1 MKNLKRFAKEKAR
14 NLKASAMAGAAAIT
28 AVATTGVSAHADV
41 GIAGSGSLNSNGL
54 ANLNQSSVVANSINL
69 FITIASWGGLI
80 FTAAAIIALVMAVR
94 NEDLEGRNKAILALV
109 TGAALTS
116 AGFIIGAFMA

>member
-41 GIAGSGSLNSNGL
+41 GIAGSGSLNSSGL